1 MSIIEDRKKAIENK
15 FAHDQEIKFK
25 VEGRRNKM
33 LGIWAAELMGKAD
46 REAYGL
52 EVIEADLKSVGD
64 EDVFL
69 KIRADFDLAGV
80 AKTDDEIRAKM
91 AELLVVAA
99 EQFSGN

>member
-1 MSIIEDRKKAIENK
+1 MSMIEDRKKALENK
-15 FAHDQEIKFK
+15 FAHDQELKFK
-25 VEGRRNKM
+25 AEGRRNKM

-52 EVIEADLKSVGD
+52 EVIEADLKSAGD

-69 KIRADFDLAGV
+69 KIRADFDAAGV
-80 AKTDDEIRAKM
+80 AKTDEEIRAKM
-91 AELLVVAA
+91 AELLAVAA